1 MQTIR
6 LVAEFALILILLL
19 WLNTKRITIDYLLK
33 TISIIIFASLMVS
46 LTDTMLSGSLK
57 QMFFPEAR
65 ILGDRF
71 SGFNGEPRAF
81 GRVCSIVLLFLVSFY
96 NLSKK
101 DIVIKMGLWS
111 AIIGLAISMSASAYL
126 MTLAWGG
133 LFVIVTGRFRYFVA
147 GIALV
152 TLSLFFLNQNEFF
165 RESTLT
171 KIENTVSEG
180 DDYYS
185 TEKVSPNEPDI
196 FSSFEVFDRAALNFL
211 YEDSFFLITGTGPN
225 MISIPSS
232 PYLTASTYA
241 VYENRIDSVP
251 HSFLVNLIA
260 RSGLVGL
267 ALWFIFI
274 MRFTTTLKGYKKE
287 LLALFMCIVLAN
299 FIVNASIFFLV
310 IAVLLH
316 ITGNIKGPK
325 KEIYD

>member
-1 MQTIR
+1 
-6 LVAEFALILILLL
+6 
-19 WLNTKRITIDYLLK
+19 
-33 TISIIIFASLMVS
+33 
-46 LTDTMLSGSLK
+46 
-57 QMFFPEAR
+57 
-65 ILGDRF
+65 
-71 SGFNGEPRAF
+71 
-81 GRVCSIVLLFLVSFY
+81 
-96 NLSKK
+96 
-101 DIVIKMGLWS
+101 
-111 AIIGLAISMSASAYL
+111 MSASAYL

-133 LFVIVTGRFRYFVA
+133 LFVILTGRFRYFVA

-260 RSGLVGL
+260 HSGLVGL